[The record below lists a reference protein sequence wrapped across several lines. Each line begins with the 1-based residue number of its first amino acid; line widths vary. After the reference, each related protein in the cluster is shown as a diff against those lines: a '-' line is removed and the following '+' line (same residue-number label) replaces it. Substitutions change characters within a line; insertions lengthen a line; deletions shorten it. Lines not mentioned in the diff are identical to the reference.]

1 MSQATIKHEQ
11 VEKKPWLKLPSGK
24 PDHIK
29 SYHGKILINKF
40 EMGIGIL
47 MQRYVSADDECS
59 CKFQGKCE
67 ID

>member
-1 MSQATIKHEQ
+1 
-11 VEKKPWLKLPSGK
+11 LPSGK

-59 CKFQGKCE
+59 CKFQGKSE